1 MESHYKYEIQVK
13 QYFEKRGYRAS
24 NTPNQDYGV
33 DVFAE
38 KGNQKLAVQAKM
50 FSGTNRKVN
59 RKTIMELFGASRY
72 FDCTGSVLVTSGK
85 VLPDAI
91 EVADK
96 LNVEIIYL
104 PINFNAVPKLGKQKA
119 IPSSDF
125 SRIWE
130 KEITPLQGKIIPLL
144 SRGQNRII
152 KVDSSGLTRESSNG
166 RQSRVDI
173 EIFQFAINRILKE
186 GKISRSEINDHYEK
200 RGSSIV
206 AAVLCQCPSFEQVGT
221 SSIIRLKPQGA
232 RRY

>member
-1 MESHYKYEIQVK
+1 MIGEILLPSLT
-13 QYFEKRGYRAS
+13 F
-24 NTPNQDYGV
+24 TP
-33 DVFAE
+33 
-38 KGNQKLAVQAKM
+38 
-50 FSGTNRKVN
+50 TN
-59 RKTIMELFGASRY
+59 Y
-72 FDCTGSVLVTSGK
+72 SVGE
-85 VLPDAI
+85 A
-91 EVADK
+91 
-96 LNVEIIYL
+96 
-104 PINFNAVPKLGKQKA
+104 
-119 IPSSDF
+119 
-125 SRIWE
+125 
-130 KEITPLQGKIIPLL
+130 
-144 SRGQNRII
+144 I